1 MNKTEIMKEL
11 TKLIE
16 ELPARS
22 AWQRGVKSYAVD
34 LLDNVEDRALTKE
47 TLLNGADD
55 WSAYSY
61 GGCAWIYDT
70 DIAKALCTPSELKKT
85 RNGARNPN
93 ASETWLDCQARALHQ
108 ACSLVLRLAKRL
120 ER

>member
-1 MNKTEIMKEL
+1 MKEL

-16 ELPARS
+16 ESPARS

-34 LLDNVEDRALTKE
+34 LLEDVGDRALTKA

-61 GGCAWIYDT
+61 GCCAMIYDEE
-70 DIAKALCTPSELKKT
+70 IAKALCTPTELKRN
-85 RNGARNPN
+85 RNGERNPN
-93 ASETWLDCQARALHQ
+93 ASETWLDCQAKALHQ

-120 ER
+120 KGESER

>member
-1 MNKTEIMKEL
+1 MNMKEL
-11 TKLIE
+11 IKLIE
-16 ELPARS
+16 KSPARS

-34 LLDNVEDRALTKE
+34 LLDNVEDEPISSK

-61 GGCAWIYDT
+61 GGCSWIYDR
-70 DIAKALCTPSELKKT
+70 DIAEALCTPSELKKT
-85 RNGARNPN
+85 RNGERNPN

-120 ER
+120 ES

>member
-1 MNKTEIMKEL
+1 MNKL

-16 ELPARS
+16 DSPARS
-22 AWQRGVKSYAVD
+22 AWQRGVKSYAID

-47 TLLNGADD
+47 TLLNGAQD

-61 GGCAWIYDT
+61 GACALIYDG
-70 DIAKALCTPSELKKT
+70 DIAEALCTPSELKKT

-93 ASETWLDCQARALHQ
+93 ASETWLDCQTRALHQ
-108 ACSLVLRLAKRL
+108 ASKLVLRLAKRL
-120 ER
+120 ERVEA

>member
-1 MNKTEIMKEL
+1 MKEL

-16 ELPARS
+16 DSPARS

-34 LLDNVEDRALTKE
+34 LLDDVEDRPLTKE

-61 GGCAWIYDT
+61 GGSALIYDAH
-70 DIAKALCTPSELKKT
+70 IAETLCTPSELKKT
-85 RNGARNPN
+85 RNGERNPN
-93 ASETWLDCQARALHQ
+93 ASETWLDCQGRALHQ
-108 ACSLVLRLAKRL
+108 ACSLVLRLARRL
-120 ER
+120 ERIRA